1 MFFKI
6 YTIRLHL
13 YEFAHINKEF
23 NVIKQVE
30 SNHLLRKEV
39 FYLERKRVYNSVS
52 LSILLAP
59 ILEP

>member
-23 NVIKQVE
+23 NVIQQVE
-30 SNHLLRKEV
+30 SNHLSRKEV